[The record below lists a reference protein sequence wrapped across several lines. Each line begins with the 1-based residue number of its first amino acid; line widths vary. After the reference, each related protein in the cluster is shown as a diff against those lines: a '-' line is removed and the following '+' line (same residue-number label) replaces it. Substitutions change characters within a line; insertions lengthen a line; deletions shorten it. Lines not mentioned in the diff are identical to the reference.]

1 MPRRSQV
8 SVVQQ
13 VPKMVQEFEEAG
25 QDSRFWHLSVQ
36 NAPELQ
42 EFGRVDL
49 AVILYIFVI
58 TSDARRIEASPPA
71 NSLFP

>member
-1 MPRRSQV
+1 MPPHSQI
-8 SVVQQ
+8 SAVQP

-25 QDSRFWHLSVQ
+25 RLSHFWHLSVQ

-42 EFGRVDL
+42 EFGRVDP